1 MSEAAGISIVIPVL
15 NEEGNLEPL
24 YQDIVKALEPL
35 GRPYEIVFVDDGS
48 TDGSCDV
55 LRKLV
60 AADPRHEAILFR
72 GNYGKS
78 AALMAGFDRA
88 RYPLILTMDADLQ
101 DDPSEVSKLLSR
113 MEEGYDMVTG
123 WKKVRHDPWLKV
135 VTSRL
140 FNRVTSSVTGI
151 HLHDYNS
158 GFKLYRAEALR
169 ELDIYGELHR
179 FIPALL
185 GQNHWKIAEVAVNH
199 RPRHSGRTKYGLE
212 RFLNGF
218 LDLMTVRFLT
228 SYLKSPLHL
237 FGRIGGVFFGAGFVI
252 NCYITWLR
260 LTTGTIQ
267 QRYPLLFL
275 GVLFIIV
282 GVQLVCTGLLAE
294 MVGKM
299 NSRQVKRFHVREICS
314 ARKGESGTI
323 EPIRRERV
331 TVS

>member
-1 MSEAAGISIVIPVL
+1 MMSEAAGISIVIPVL

-24 YQDIVKALEPL
+24 HQDIVKAIEPL
-35 GRPYEIVFVDDGS
+35 GRPFEILFVDDGS
-48 TDGSCDV
+48 TDGSCEV

-60 AADPRHEAILFR
+60 AADSRVEAIFFR

-78 AALMAGFDRA
+78 AALMAGFERA
-88 RYPLILTMDADLQ
+88 RLPLILTMDADLQ
-101 DDPSEVSKLLSR
+101 DDPAETAKLIARL
-113 MEEGYDMVTG
+113 EEGHDMVTG

-135 VTSRL
+135 ITSRL
-140 FNRVTSSVTGI
+140 FNRVTSAVTGI

-158 GFKLYRAEALR
+158 GFKLYRAEALK

-185 GQNHWKIAEVAVNH
+185 GQNHWRIGEVAVNH

-237 FGRIGGVFFGAGFVI
+237 FGRIGGVFFAAGFLI
-252 NCYITWLR
+252 NSYITFLK
-260 LTTGTIQ
+260 LSTGTIQ

-299 NSRQVKRFHVREICS
+299 NSRSVKRFHVREVLS
-314 ARKGESGTI
+314 QGVGPAR
-323 EPIRRERV
+323 PRRMTP
-331 TVS
+331 TV